1 MESNDIGDVVCSKGD
16 LENAVKCLELYVE
29 VAERSGASEPV
40 ANACSAAGIMFN
52 SLVCGHSPLIHFFYP
67 FLHLIHPFVHF
78 IHPFLHF
85 ISPFVHSSI
94 HLFIHLSIHVG

>member
-1 MESNDIGDVVCSKGD
+1 MERSRYHGDEIGVGKAYEALARCHERYHIWKVMILVILYICSKGD

-52 SLVCGHSPLIHFFYP
+52 SLVCGLSSLS
-67 FLHLIHPFVHF
+67 HF
-78 IHPFLHF
+78 IYLFF
-85 ISPFVHSSI
+85 IPSI
-94 HLFIHLSIHVG
+94 HL

>member
-1 MESNDIGDVVCSKGD
+1 MKLLQDVMKGILLPYMESNDIGDIVYSKGD

-52 SLVCGHSPLIHFFYP
+52 SLVCGLSSLSHLTYT
-67 FLHLIHPFVHF
+67 FLHSIYSF
-78 IHPFLHF
+78 I
-85 ISPFVHSSI
+85 
-94 HLFIHLSIHVG
+94 G